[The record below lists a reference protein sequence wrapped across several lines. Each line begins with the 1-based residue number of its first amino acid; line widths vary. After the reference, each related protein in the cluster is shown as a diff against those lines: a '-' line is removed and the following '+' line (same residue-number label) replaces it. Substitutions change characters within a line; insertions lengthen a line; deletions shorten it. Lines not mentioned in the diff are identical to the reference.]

1 MNQPVKQQS
10 QALSPV
16 SKMNHLMQQ
25 YKGQI
30 EAALPK
36 HVTPERLMRICLTEY
51 RRNPRLQQC
60 DPVSFLGAVVTAAS
74 LGLEPGSALGQC
86 YLVPYKNE
94 CEFQIGYRGMVDIAR
109 RSGNIIS
116 LQARAVYKGD
126 HFKVILGTE
135 DQIEHEPKYE
145 SSELTHVYAV
155 AKLVGGGV
163 QFDVMSVA
171 EIDSIR
177 ARYSKAA
184 QGKAW
189 TDSYDEMAKKT
200 VVRRLFKMLP
210 ASVELAQAL
219 DAEEDKTTAILDAD
233 YVVPEF
239 KPDTSKLTSAYD
251 EEREEF
257 LANELAEYRAEFIS
271 RLDKGKKAPEVC
283 GQNPKEWA
291 KSATRE
297 QLATA
302 LSLLA

>member
-1 MNQPVKQQS
+1 MMRS
-10 QALSPV
+10 GA
-16 SKMNHLMQQ
+16 
-25 YKGQI
+25 G
-30 EAALPK
+30 
-36 HVTPERLMRICLTEY
+36 MRICLTEY

-233 YVVPEF
+233 YVVPDF

-283 GQNPKEWA
+283 GQNPREWA

-302 LSLLA
+302 LSLLG

>member
-1 MNQPVKQQS
+1 MNQPAKQQT

-25 YKGQI
+25 YKSQI

-126 HFKVILGTE
+126 HFRVVLGTADE
-135 DQIEHEPKYE
+135 IEHEPKYE
-145 SSELTHVYAV
+145 TYELTHVYAV
-155 AKLVGGGV
+155 AKLQGGGV

-171 EIDSIR
+171 QIDSIR

-189 TDSYDEMAKKT
+189 ADSYDEMAKKT

-210 ASVELAQAL
+210 SSVELAKAL
-219 DAEEDKTTAILDAD
+219 EAEEDKTSAVIDAD

-239 KPDTSKLTSAYD
+239 KPDTSKLTSAYN

-271 RLDKGKKAPEVC
+271 RLDEGKKAPEAC

-291 KSATRE
+291 KSATKE
-297 QLATA
+297 QLASA
-302 LSLLA
+302 LTLLG

>member
-1 MNQPVKQQS
+1 MNQPAKQQN

-16 SKMNHLMQQ
+16 TKMNHLMQQ

-36 HVTPERLMRICLTEY
+36 HVTPERLMRICLSEF
-51 RRNPRLQQC
+51 RREPKFSQC
-60 DPVSFLGAVVTAAS
+60 DPMSFLGAVVTAAS
-74 LGLEPGSALGQC
+74 LGLEPGAALGQC
-86 YLVPYKNE
+86 YLVPYKQEVN
-94 CEFQIGYRGMVDIAR
+94 FQIGYRGMVDIAR

-135 DQIEHEPKYE
+135 DKIEHEPKYE

-163 QFDVMSVA
+163 QFDVMSVP

-210 ASVELAQAL
+210 ASVELAKAL
-219 DAEEDKTTAILDAD
+219 DAEEEKTTAILDAD

-271 RLDKGKKAPEVC
+271 RLEKGKKAPEVC

-302 LSLLA
+302 LSLLG

>member
-1 MNQPVKQQS
+1 MNQPAKQQN

-36 HVTPERLMRICLTEY
+36 HVTPERLMRICLSEF
-51 RRNPRLQQC
+51 RREPKFSQC
-60 DPVSFLGAVVTAAS
+60 DPMSFLGAVVTAAS
-74 LGLEPGSALGQC
+74 LGLEPGAALGQC
-86 YLVPYKNE
+86 YLVPYKQEVN
-94 CEFQIGYRGMVDIAR
+94 FQIGYRGMVDIAR

-135 DQIEHEPKYE
+135 DKIEHEPKYE

-163 QFDVMSVA
+163 QFDVMSVP

-210 ASVELAQAL
+210 ASVELAKAL
-219 DAEEDKTTAILDAD
+219 DAEEEKTTAILDAD

-271 RLDKGKKAPEVC
+271 RLEKGKKAPEVC

-291 KSATRE
+291 KSATRD

-302 LSLLA
+302 LTLLS